1 MEADWQEKIKLLA
14 TTLMLLTTAQH
25 RHLRDCMVIMEDH
38 SNTFNVYYFAP
49 TDNFG
54 QQAA

>member
-14 TTLMLLTTAQH
+14 ATLMLLTTAQH
-25 RHLRDCMVIMEDH
+25 RHLGDCMVIMEDH
-38 SNTFNVYYFAP
+38 SNTFNVYYSAP

-54 QQAA
+54 Q